1 MVAQDSSNTSKLERA
16 TAFSWRSGM
25 GYWLGWLLKIALFA
39 GSIWGVWYQLGQKDL
54 LHKLY
59 SELGLLI
66 GFQPLLLLA
75 VLLLPLNWGAEALKW
90 QFLAR
95 KLEPIS
101 WWEALQGVVTG
112 VALGFWT
119 PQIIGDYAGRTLQ
132 LQTVGRSRSAGAIML
147 SNASQFIVSY
157 VIGCAGL
164 LYYANVYGFPNY
176 PAVQGLSFT
185 LGIGG
190 CLLVLMY
197 FNCRLFSDIAERSIP
212 KTVLNR
218 VLSILK
224 EYSDKELLVVLL
236 ISLGRYLIFASQ
248 FYILFH
254 LFQIELP
261 LAVMLPGITII
272 YLVKTIIPSLNI
284 IGDLGLREV
293 TALFYFQ
300 QFGAWQ
306 EKVVAASLLLWCI
319 NLLIPTIGGLFLIWR
334 IKLTT
339 KR

>member
-1 MVAQDSSNTSKLERA
+1 
-16 TAFSWRSGM
+16 
-25 GYWLGWLLKIALFA
+25 
-39 GSIWGVWYQLGQKDL
+39 
-54 LHKLY
+54 
-59 SELGLLI
+59 
-66 GFQPLLLLA
+66 
-75 VLLLPLNWGAEALKW
+75 
-90 QFLAR
+90 
-95 KLEPIS
+95 
-101 WWEALQGVVTG
+101 
-112 VALGFWT
+112 
-119 PQIIGDYAGRTLQ
+119 
-132 LQTVGRSRSAGAIML
+132 ML

-319 NLLIPTIGGLFLIWR
+319 NLLIPTIGGLFLVWR

>member
-1 MVAQDSSNTSKLERA
+1 
-16 TAFSWRSGM
+16 
-25 GYWLGWLLKIALFA
+25 
-39 GSIWGVWYQLGQKDL
+39 
-54 LHKLY
+54 
-59 SELGLLI
+59 LGLLV

-176 PAVQGLSFT
+176 PAVQGFSFT
-185 LGIGG
+185 LGVGG

-248 FYILFH
+248 FYILFQ